1 MELQAD
7 FTACAP
13 GKAHNWII
21 ETPNG
26 VMAHAYCKHCHQE
39 REFPNAGRDLPM
51 PLGRQRTR
59 KELAAEEVAP

>member
-1 MELQAD
+1 MDLQAD

-26 VMAHAYCKHCHQE
+26 VLSHAYCKHCRQE
-39 REFPNAGRDLPM
+39 RQFPNAGDDAL
-51 PLGRQRTR
+51 RQRAALGTYQR
-59 KELAAEEVAP
+59 PKEAKL